1 MSKDY
6 KLHIDLKLVLGIVGS
21 DPYLAPEVY
30 DQGKYDPTKV
40 DIWSLA
46 IIYCCMTLRR
56 FPWKCPRTSDNS
68 FRLFITQPTDEE
80 LRSPLYPKALGETV
94 VNQSLQTPDGSQST
108 HHHHHSRGSVGTSS
122 TPDSSSIATQSTGAS
137 NAQAQT
143 IKGPWRLLRLL
154 PRDSRPILARML
166 ELNPKKRAT
175 LEDIVSDPWVK
186 KSQFCRQE
194 IGGGIFNCDNHTHI
208 LEAGGSATPTPSKD
222 KK

>member
-1 MSKDY
+1 VGNS
-6 KLHIDLKLVLGIVGS
+6 LGTHTCLGIVGS

-56 FPWKCPRTSDNS
+56 FPWKCPRVSDNS
-68 FRLFITQPTDEE
+68 FRLFTTQPTDEE
-80 LRSPLYPKALGETV
+80 LKSPLYPKALGEAA
-94 VNQSLQTPDGSQST
+94 VNQSNQPSDGSQHS
-108 HHHHHSRGSVGTSS
+108 HHHHHSKSSGNGSGTE
-122 TPDSSSIATQSTGAS
+122 SSSIATQSTAAS

-154 PRDSRPILARML
+154 PRDSRPIIARML

-175 LEDIVSDPWVK
+175 LEEIVSDAWVK
-186 KSQFCRQE
+186 KTEFCRQE
-194 IGGGIFNCDNHTHI
+194 VDGLGGGVFNCDNHQHV